1 MPNWVKNILTVDKP
15 EALSFMLDKDEDGKT
30 QFDFNKIIPMPEELE
45 ENNWQY
51 PDDRTSEQIKAL
63 EEKYGAGDWY
73 HWRVINWGTKWNASG
88 TEVIDDTTVE
98 FDTAWSTP
106 EPIPQMLS
114 LKFPDT
120 YVSVKYADEDLG
132 HNCGFYTY
140 LNGDLVENTQPET
153 GEALEYAC
161 DVWGFDYQEEL
172 RLREEEE

>member
-30 QFDFNKIIPMPEELE
+30 RFNFNKIIPMPEELE
-45 ENNWQY
+45 DNNWQY
-51 PDDRTSEQIKAL
+51 PDTRTSEQIKEL
-63 EEKYGAGDWY
+63 EEKYGASDWY
-73 HWRVINWGTKWNASG
+73 HWRLSNWGTKWNASQ

-120 YVSVKYADEDLG
+120 YVSIKYADEDLG